1 MRSITQRSL
10 PSPDPL
16 GVLRLAILGVMSL
29 SRSAL
34 RCLRLSYARSAS
46 SVFGLNLP

>member
-10 PSPDPL
+10 PSPEL
-16 GVLRLAILGVMSL
+16 WAVLRLAIRGVMPL

-46 SVFGLNLP
+46 SALA